1 MTMEELYMTNTQ
13 KKAIQRL
20 FGMGKTYHTL
30 ATEAG
35 IDARPDKFED
45 LSYDMAQQ
53 IIRAHNGLLGLK
65 R

>member
-1 MTMEELYMTNTQ
+1 MNKLSMTKKQ

-20 FGMGKTYHTL
+20 FKMGKTYHGL
-30 ATEAG
+30 ATDAG
-35 IDARPDKFED
+35 IKERPDKFED
-45 LSYDMAQQ
+45 LGYDMAQQ